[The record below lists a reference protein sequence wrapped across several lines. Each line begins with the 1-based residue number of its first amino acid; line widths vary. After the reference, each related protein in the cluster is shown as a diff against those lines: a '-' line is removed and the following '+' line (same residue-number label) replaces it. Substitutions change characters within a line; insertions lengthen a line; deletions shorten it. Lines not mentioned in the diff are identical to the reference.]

1 MGRIDKALEKAEAIR
16 VSAKDHMA
24 ETIIITDRN
33 EPIDNRK
40 DKRYS
45 KKLTVRI
52 NSESLRRSGIMRDVS
67 ENGMFVMSSRD
78 FSKNMA
84 INIELSLPDNK
95 TSLLK
100 GTITRNMG
108 ILGSSWLT
116 GVGIKLTEKDETF
129 HNFLATIA

>member
-1 MGRIDKALEKAEAIR
+1 
-16 VSAKDHMA
+16 MA

-33 EPIDNRK
+33 KPIDNRK

-45 KKLTVRI
+45 KRLTVRI

-78 FSKNMA
+78 FTKNMV

-108 ILGSSWLT
+108 ILGSIWLT
-116 GVGIKLTEKDETF
+116 GVGIKLTEKDEIF
-129 HNFLATIA
+129 HNFLATLT

>member
-1 MGRIDKALEKAEAIR
+1 MGRIDKALEKAVAIKG
-16 VSAKDHMA
+16 SAKDHMA
-24 ETIIITDRN
+24 ETIIITDHN

-45 KKLTVRI
+45 KRLTVRI

-78 FSKNMA
+78 FTKDMA
-84 INIELSLPDNK
+84 INIELLLPDNK

-100 GTITRNMG
+100 GTITRNTG
-108 ILGSSWLT
+108 ILGSIWLT
-116 GVGIKLTEKDETF
+116 GIGIKLTEKDETF
-129 HNFLATIA
+129 HNFLTTLT

>member
-1 MGRIDKALEKAEAIR
+1 MGMIDKALEKAVAIR
-16 VSAKDHMA
+16 GSAKDHMA

-40 DKRYS
+40 DKRHS
-45 KKLTVRI
+45 KKLTVKI

-67 ENGMFVMSSRD
+67 ENGMFVMSSKD
-78 FSKNMA
+78 FTKNMA

-108 ILGSSWLT
+108 LGSIWLT